1 MSKPLEKEFKYYID
15 HQNELIN
22 KYRGKFIVIK
32 GCTVIGAYDSDLEAI
47 EETSRKEESG
57 TFLVQEC
64 EVEKD
69 NYTPM
74 YNSRVALI

>member
-1 MSKPLEKEFKYYID
+1 VSKPLKKEFKYYIY

-32 GCTVIGAYDSDLEAI
+32 GCAVIGAYDSDLEAI

-64 EVEKD
+64 EAGKD
-69 NYTPM
+69 SYTPM
-74 YNSRVALI
+74 YNSRVALV